1 MDKMKIV
8 EAKYAKKQI
17 PEFSVGDTVKV
28 YMKIIE
34 EGKQRLQ
41 GFEGIVIAKKGRGL
55 GETFTV
61 RRISYGEGV
70 ERIFPVHS
78 KAFEKLTVVKHGR
91 VKRAKLYYLRQ
102 KVGKETKVAEK
113 IV

>member
-8 EAKYAKKQI
+8 EAKYVKKEV
-17 PEFSVGDTVKV
+17 PEFAIGDTVKV

-34 EGKQRLQ
+34 EDKQRLQ
-41 GFEGIVIAKKGRGL
+41 GFEGLVIAKKGRGL

-70 ERIFPVHS
+70 ERVFPMHS
-78 KAFEKLTVVKHGR
+78 KTFEKLTVVKRGK

-102 KVGKETKVAEK
+102 KVGKKTRVAEK
-113 IV
+113 IG